1 MSAASMRLAAAT
13 PKPLRVD
20 ATVER
25 GSFVLDVNFTVAP
38 GEVLGV
44 IGPNGAGK
52 STLLRTLAG
61 LSALTDGS
69 IALGDE
75 VYDDPAADIF
85 YPAER
90 RPVGLVFQNY
100 RLFPHLT
107 VLDNVAFAA
116 RAQGAGRRESRA
128 RAGSWLDRLDLSE
141 FASRKPAQLSGGQA
155 QRVALARAL
164 AADPGILLLDEP
176 LSALDARTKL
186 EVRNGL
192 RDHLRDFGG
201 PTLIVTHDPL
211 EAMVMTDRLLVI
223 EHGRVVQEGAPA
235 DVARRPATS
244 YIARLVGLNLYA
256 GVVRPDTSVELDGGG
271 KLFGSAYAADDMNT
285 ELPPVGTRAL
295 IAVRPTSISIHA
307 TRPEHSSP
315 RNAWE
320 GTVAGLELLT
330 DRIRVQVD
338 GAPSALIDVT
348 PGAVAELALARGD
361 RVWLTVKATD
371 VDVYAG

>member
-1 MSAASMRLAAAT
+1 MRLAAAT